1 MTEGISTLRIEL
13 AFKTFERRKK
23 SKNLFEPKGK
33 PDTFPVAEYDSSIL
47 NPQL

>member
-1 MTEGISTLRIEL
+1 MTEDIPTLRIVL

-23 SKNLFEPKGK
+23 SKNLFRAKGK
-33 PDTFPVAEYDSSIL
+33 TDTFPVAEYDSSIL